1 MRRLS
6 VLGKGEDGE
15 GGDEG
20 QDAGQDRP
28 MLWGTATWVK
38 KHTILC
44 LAIIWAKSDFQ
55 YSSTVGI
62 NNKFVIRLLLYFLPH
77 FKCVYTSPCKMQK
90 INMQH
95 VRGLSAVNDGD
106 EKK

>member
-28 MLWGTATWVK
+28 ML
-38 KHTILC
+38 
-44 LAIIWAKSDFQ
+44 
-55 YSSTVGI
+55 
-62 NNKFVIRLLLYFLPH
+62 
-77 FKCVYTSPCKMQK
+77 
-90 INMQH
+90 
-95 VRGLSAVNDGD
+95 
-106 EKK
+106 

>member
-1 MRRLS
+1 VYLAK
-6 VLGKGEDGE
+6 VKV
-15 GGDEG
+15 
-20 QDAGQDRP
+20 
-28 MLWGTATWVK
+28 ATKAKTLAKIDQCYEAQLRESKNTPFYAWP
-38 KHTILC
+38 
-44 LAIIWAKSDFQ
+44 AIIWAKSDFQ